1 MTYGDQKDWRT
12 EDELGALPN
21 KMNCLLHSYHSN
33 TVQCLQNYLPASQQV
48 LARPQL
54 QLSNKINIKDIK
66 GISFPSV
73 QILGFSKV
81 QQLT

>member
-48 LARPQL
+48 LVDR
-54 QLSNKINIKDIK
+54 SYN
-66 GISFPSV
+66 
-73 QILGFSKV
+73 
-81 QQLT
+81 